1 MGLETFLQFELTPR
15 FAELLQAPFS
25 HPDMIW
31 MTLPLFVS
39 TLLLQIY
46 FGRYKKENIGW
57 NTALSNSLIL
67 FFVGVDSIRFLITN
81 FGVSSLFSSVLLKTM
96 VVVFIV
102 LYGLLLA
109 VFDFFHKLPD
119 KLAFIISSP
128 ATVNILA
135 YLNLAIIYSDI
146 PLDFV
151 TILASSLI
159 FIIFF
164 VACGIIRWV
173 VPDAS

>member
-1 MGLETFLQFELTPR
+1 MVLESFIQFELTPR
-15 FAELLQAPFS
+15 FMELLQAPFS

-31 MTLPLFVS
+31 MTLPLLVS

-46 FGRYKKENIGW
+46 FGRYKNEKIGW
-57 NTALSNSLIL
+57 NTALSNSLVL
-67 FFVGVDSIRFLITN
+67 FFVGVDSVRFLIDN
-81 FGVSSLFSSVLLKTM
+81 FGVGSLFSGVFLKTL
-96 VVVFIV
+96 VVVFV
-102 LYGLLLA
+102 VSYGLLLA
-109 VFDFFHKLPD
+109 VFDFFHKIPS

-151 TILASSLI
+151 TVLASSLI
-159 FIIFF
+159 FLIFF
-164 VACGIIRWV
+164 GACAIIRWI

>member
-1 MGLETFLQFELTPR
+1 MSLEGFIQFELTPR

-31 MTLPLFVS
+31 MTLPLLVS
-39 TLLLQIY
+39 TLFLQVY
-46 FGRYKKENIGW
+46 FGRYKKENVGW
-57 NTALSNSLIL
+57 NTALSNSLVL
-67 FFVGVDSIRFLITN
+67 FFVGVDSIRFLIVN
-81 FGVSSLFSSVLLKTM
+81 FGINGLFGNVLLKTL

-109 VFDFFHKLPD
+109 VFEFLHKIPSRI
-119 KLAFIISSP
+119 AFIISSP
-128 ATVNILA
+128 AAVNILA

-151 TILASSLI
+151 TVLASSLI
-159 FIIFF
+159 FTIFF
-164 VACGIIRWV
+164 GACAIIRWV